1 MVGSRVAVLGCGL
14 VLMGYLARNLGLADY
29 GRYALSIM
37 LVNWVGVSIGLATG
51 GALVRLVA
59 GRADGHRFAVSMLQ
73 MAALVSTGL
82 GVALFAAADWIAA
95 GLHSPAIA
103 ELLRILAIDLPLGG
117 MAGVH
122 LGILT
127 ARGEFGK
134 NAVGVLAGWIL
145 QLGTAVV
152 FLENGLAARG
162 AAWAVVAG
170 GAGQLLLVRGM
181 SGVGIFHRD
190 RAGFMEL
197 WAETRLIAIAQTALR
212 VSQGMDLLAVKFF
225 LLSPVFAG
233 LYGGAQNIGFAASML
248 FQPTTPV
255 VQQSLSKSRLAENPA
270 EAVKV
275 AETFLR
281 VAAIYGGILVSL
293 GVFSGEIAVFLLGRE
308 FAECGPVLWVLLI
321 AVVFRIQ
328 AMAGR
333 TLVSAAGERASILL
347 PLLLLIVAA
356 VGAFALVV
364 PKAGLI
370 GAAWVAACLAFG
382 TAMLSLRDGLGLI
395 GLRYPWA
402 TLARTTLASIGT
414 VCAGLG
420 LRGLGL
426 HVLVDLALA
435 TVLYAG
441 MLILLREWHPTRG
454 HFREMAGIF
463 GGRPPRKTDGTTG
476 LGEFAEKEKRR
487 GPKSNH

>member
-1 MVGSRVAVLGCGL
+1 MVASRVAVLGCGL
-14 VLMGYLARNLGLADY
+14 VLMGYLTRNLGLADY
-29 GRYALSIM
+29 GRYALSI
-37 LVNWVGVSIGLATG
+37 LLLNWVGVSVGLATG

-73 MAALVSTGL
+73 LVTLVSTGL
-82 GVALFAAADWIAA
+82 GVALFAAAGWIAA
-95 GLHSPAIA
+95 AVHAPAIA
-103 ELLRILAIDLPLGG
+103 VLLRILAIDLPLGG

-122 LGILT
+122 LGILA

-134 NAVGVLAGWIL
+134 NAVGVLAGWIF
-145 QLGTAVV
+145 QLAAAVV
-152 FLENGLAARG
+152 FLESGLAAPG

-197 WAETRLIAIAQTALR
+197 WSETRLLAVAQAALR

-225 LLSPVFAG
+225 LLSPVLAG

-248 FQPTTPV
+248 FQPTSPV
-255 VQQSLSKSRLAENPA
+255 VLQSLSKSRLSENHA
-270 EAVKV
+270 EAAKV
-275 AETFLR
+275 ARAFLR
-281 VAAIYGGILVSL
+281 VAAIYGGILVAL
-293 GVFSGEIAVFLLGRE
+293 GVFSREIAVFLLGRE
-308 FAECGPVLWVLLI
+308 FAECAPVLWVLLI

-328 AMAGR
+328 TLAGR
-333 TLVSAAGERASILL
+333 TLVSAAGERVSILL

-382 TAMLSLRDGLGLI
+382 TAMVSLRDGLRLL

-402 TLARTTLASIGT
+402 TLARVSLASIAT

-426 HVLVDLALA
+426 HVLVDLSLA
-435 TVLYAG
+435 TILYAG
-441 MLILLREWHPTRG
+441 TLILLREWHPTRG

-463 GGRPPRKTDGTTG
+463 GGRPSRNADGTTG
-476 LGEFAEKEKRR
+476 LEEFAEKEKRL
-487 GPKSNH
+487 GPRSNH